1 MDSSLRIARLFFD
14 IIIGVCVGWNIDLV
28 IAWIKGKRR
37 VKSTPGKE
45 IAASRIEEAAKSMN
59 MSVEEMIAFYEQH
72 DGAYAAKLR
81 ELAKE
86 RR

>member
-1 MDSSLRIARLFFD
+1 MTDFSSSFVAALIGFAVGRGLF
-14 IIIGVCVGWNIDLV
+14 DLV
-28 IAWIKGKRR
+28 VWGVSKRR

-86 RR
+86 GR